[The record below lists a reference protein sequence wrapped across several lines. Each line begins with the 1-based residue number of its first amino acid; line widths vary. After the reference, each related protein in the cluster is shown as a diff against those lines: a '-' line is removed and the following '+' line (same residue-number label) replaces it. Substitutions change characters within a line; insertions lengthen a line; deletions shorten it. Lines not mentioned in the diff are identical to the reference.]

1 MIKLIKKWIK
11 KRIEKR
17 KTQKYWEE
25 KAEYYNRLL

>member
-11 KRIEKR
+11 KSKEKR

-25 KAEYYNRLL
+25 KAEYYNRFF